1 VKRTGQTVKKTAPF
15 YLLIKTRKMSK
26 EKKIYTYGCND
37 CEETYEF
44 EHPQT
49 YKNCNNCEWMGE
61 LRLHSIEV
69 IDEEVGDE

>member
-1 VKRTGQTVKKTAPF
+1 MYF
-15 YLLIKTRKMSK
+15 YFTSFLKMSK

-49 YKNCNNCEWMGE
+49 YKNCNRCKWRGE
-61 LRLHSIEV
+61 IRLHSIEV
-69 IDEEVGDE
+69 IDEEVEDE

>member
-1 VKRTGQTVKKTAPF
+1 
-15 YLLIKTRKMSK
+15 MSK

-49 YKNCNNCEWMGE
+49 YKNCTKCEDRGE
-61 LRLHSIEV
+61 IRLHSIEV
-69 IDEEVGDE
+69 IDEEVEDE

>member
-1 VKRTGQTVKKTAPF
+1 MDSTYGMQ
-15 YLLIKTRKMSK
+15 LLIKTKKMSK

-49 YKNCNNCEWMGE
+49 YKNCTKCEDRGE
-61 LRLHSIEV
+61 IRLHSIEV
-69 IDEEVGDE
+69 IDEEVEDE

>member
-1 VKRTGQTVKKTAPF
+1 
-15 YLLIKTRKMSK
+15 MSK
-26 EKKIYTYGCND
+26 EKKIYTNGCND

-49 YKNCNNCEWMGE
+49 YKNCKKCEWRGE
-61 LRLHSIEV
+61 IRLRSIEV